1 MDINSSVYSAT
12 IQPDMNSSPFDTT
25 EQDQS
30 VFRTPESPTC
40 IGLTCSNPLT
50 VKVDQTDSPH
60 TNSQISSPQ
69 SVHCT
74 SPLSDPFISST
85 SNLVDSDF
93 NLLSSGQNLTSFS
106 SAITHPTTST
116 KGNSGMHVEQLLTC
130 SVSTNMIPRICSPQD
145 SLISSPVNGSDTI
158 LSSPDGNVMDSANT
172 EYTLLDRAGRFN
184 INDSDSPNFDG
195 VRFDHENDHGFEQ
208 LLDYVVTD
216 SDSHKVPKVRRD
228 SDAPSSINKED
239 VTVDKLFEADLANS
253 TAEFSFS
260 KFGSEVS
267 QGIFTFGGNKPSGA
281 DTTSTNTTLLVTSA
295 ISAPTLT
302 TISTTAPVTP
312 ITRSQ
317 RGRHLKEPSLCQ
329 QYPSRTDKYELRILE
344 QPEEQHRARYLT
356 EGSRGAIKN
365 VSQEGNPAVKLFGE
379 VDNATLQV
387 FIGNDQGRV
396 KPHAFYQACKVCGK
410 NSTPCQEREIDGTIV
425 IEMEMDT
432 ANEKTCSI
440 DNVGILKLR
449 NADVENR
456 VGIQKAKKKSTKA
469 RLIFRVQFQKPDG
482 NIQILQIA
490 SRSINCTQPIGQPEI
505 CKMSSR
511 ECIVNGNAE
520 MIMIGKNFMKG
531 TKVFFQEL
539 NGEDGPVV
547 WEKES
552 ELDKDFFQPTHL
564 VCTIPPYSDTSVA
577 NKITVQVVVRCSG
590 KQSEPQ
596 TFTYTPVFQVKQ
608 ETPME
613 TDDEPVQQ
621 NPGPLNITIAPEA
634 LRLNQQL
641 QESLATSHGKF
652 LLPDGTVPGV
662 TSMQVDQHSSDQKP
676 DKPLTLQE
684 MLSHPTQISCPSS
697 FPPISNVM
705 SLNISVANSDQTN
718 HLTNASPVQ
727 QHSEVTSPQQP
738 VNSPL
743 VNALSSTQGFS
754 GMMFNSL
761 PNNQPQSY
769 ENTGVYGVN
778 NSEVKSPKLE
788 QSDSDKVMTS
798 TESDKTF
805 EQIIGNAN
813 NQHDF
818 ISSQNNTEIISNF
831 HSDLNSCQNIPQSPG
846 NNQNLHQTL
855 GSDQN
860 LQQTLGSNQNLHQTL
875 GSDQNLQQTL
885 GSNQNLQQTL
895 GSNQNLQQ
903 TLGSNQNLQQTFG
916 SGQNLQQTLG
926 SDQNLQQT
934 LGNNQNLQQT
944 LGSGQNLQQTL
955 GSDQNLQQT
964 LGSNQNLQQ
973 TFGSDQNLQQTFGS
987 GQNLHQTLSNNDS
1000 LHQTLGSGQ
1009 TLTNSPDL
1017 RQNIQQN
1024 VICVNFSTTQ
1034 NTPTVS
1040 NIQNSAQ
1047 VLQGFQ
1053 DIQNNT
1059 QLQGFSN
1066 LNNVPQQK
1074 QNIVMAQHM
1083 TNHEVF
1089 TPEFTVNTS
1098 EQNVPSYYVNTRQT
1112 EQVNVL
1118 QGFTNS
1124 DTSVNTSDLKTE
1136 QGYNSLST
1144 PSNVNTNTVSVAS
1157 ADNTG
1162 QQSGYSDVAMRLLQ
1176 QLLTKSTNSTTS
1188 VTSQVPYSSQS
1199 TSNMLYSSAPRIQP
1213 AIFTGIQSSPST
1225 LNIPT
1230 TALQQSI
1237 SSPYPQPRV
1246 QISNQGLLHHILSQ
1260 GLVDKKPEVSEM
1272 STTSSV
1278 NVKPEVQQLDSL
1290 RLQAMAQQV
1299 QQQAQQAQNSQQT
1312 SNGNQSRGPQI
1323 IVLGGNSSMPVQN
1336 PTNSTPAA
1344 GAASAP
1350 PILIL
1355 AGGGGDNNNAQSQVE
1370 NILRSILGSLKPG
1383 Q

>member
-40 IGLTCSNPLT
+40 IGLTNPLT

-116 KGNSGMHVEQLLTC
+116 IGNSGMHVEQLLT
-130 SVSTNMIPRICSPQD
+130 PRICSPQD
-145 SLISSPVNGSDTI
+145 SLISSQVNGSDTI

-253 TAEFSFS
+253 TTEFSFS

-432 ANEKTCSI
+432 ANEKTCAI

-613 TDDEPVQQ
+613 TDEEPVQQ

-662 TSMQVDQHSSDQKP
+662 TSMQVDQHTSDQKP

-684 MLSHPTQISCPSS
+684 MLSHPTQISCQSS

-705 SLNISVANSDQTN
+705 SVNISVANSDQTT
-718 HLTNASPVQ
+718 HLTNASTVQ

-754 GMMFNSL
+754 GMMFNSV

-831 HSDLNSCQNIPQSPG
+831 HSDLNNCQNIPQSPG
-846 NNQNLHQTL
+846 NNQNL
-855 GSDQN
+855 
-860 LQQTLGSNQNLHQTL
+860 QQTF
-875 GSDQNLQQTL
+875 
-885 GSNQNLQQTL
+885 
-895 GSNQNLQQ
+895 
-903 TLGSNQNLQQTFG
+903 GSNQNLQQTFG
-916 SGQNLQQTLG
+916 S
-926 SDQNLQQT
+926 
-934 LGNNQNLQQT
+934 NQNLQQT
-944 LGSGQNLQQTL
+944 VGSNQNLQQTV
-955 GSDQNLQQT
+955 GSNQNLQQT
-964 LGSNQNLQQ
+964 FGSNQNLQQTVGSNQNLQQ
-973 TFGSDQNLQQTFGS
+973 TFGSDQNLQQTVGS
-987 GQNLHQTLSNNDS
+987 GQNLQRTLSNNDS

-1017 RQNIQQN
+1017 QQNIQQN
-1024 VICVNFSTTQ
+1024 VICVNFSTAQ

-1074 QNIVMAQHM
+1074 QNVVLAQHM
-1083 TNHEVF
+1083 SNHEVF
-1089 TPEFTVNTS
+1089 TPGFTVNTS

-1124 DTSVNTSDLKTE
+1124 DTSVNTSDLKNE
-1136 QGYNSLST
+1136 QGYDSLST
-1144 PSNVNTNTVSVAS
+1144 PSNLNTNTVSVAS

-1188 VTSQVPYSSQS
+1188 VTNQVPYSSQS
-1199 TSNMLYSSAPRIQP
+1199 TSNVLYSSAPRIQP

-1272 STTSSV
+1272 STTSSG

-1312 SNGNQSRGPQI
+1312 TNGNQSRGPQI
-1323 IVLGGNSSMPVQN
+1323 IVLGGNSGMPVQN

>member
-116 KGNSGMHVEQLLTC
+116 IGNSGMHVEQLLTC
-130 SVSTNMIPRICSPQD
+130 PVSTNMIPRICSPQD

-379 VDNATLQV
+379 VENATLQV

-511 ECIVNGNAE
+511 ECTVNGNAE

-564 VCTIPPYSDTSVA
+564 VCTVPPYSDTSVA

-613 TDDEPVQQ
+613 TDEEEPVQQ
-621 NPGPLNITIAPEA
+621 NLGPLNITIAPEA

-662 TSMQVDQHSSDQKP
+662 TSMQVDHHTSDQKP

-684 MLSHPTQISCPSS
+684 MLSNPTQISCQSS
-697 FPPISNVM
+697 FPTSNVM
-705 SLNISVANSDQTN
+705 NVNISVANSNQTTN
-718 HLTNASPVQ
+718 LTNASTVQ

-743 VNALSSTQGFS
+743 VNALSSPQGFS

-769 ENTGVYGVN
+769 ENTSVYVVN
-778 NSEVKSPKLE
+778 DSEVKSPKLE

-813 NQHDF
+813 NQHEF

-831 HSDLNSCQNIPQSPG
+831 HSDLNNCQNIPQSSG

-860 LQQTLGSNQNLHQTL
+860 LHQTL
-875 GSDQNLQQTL
+875 GSDQNLQQTI
-885 GSNQNLQQTL
+885 GSH
-895 GSNQNLQQ
+895 
-903 TLGSNQNLQQTFG
+903 
-916 SGQNLQQTLG
+916 
-926 SDQNLQQT
+926 
-934 LGNNQNLQQT
+934 
-944 LGSGQNLQQTL
+944 
-955 GSDQNLQQT
+955 
-964 LGSNQNLQQ
+964 QNLQQ

-987 GQNLHQTLSNNDS
+987 SQNLQRTLSSNDS
-1000 LHQTLGSGQ
+1000 LLQTLGNGQ

-1017 RQNIQQN
+1017 QQNIQQN
-1024 VICVNFSTTQ
+1024 VICVNFST
-1034 NTPTVS
+1034 TPTVS

-1066 LNNVPQQK
+1066 LSNVPQQK
-1074 QNIVMAQHM
+1074 ENVVMAQHM
-1083 TNHEVF
+1083 SNHEVF
-1089 TPEFTVNTS
+1089 TPGFTVNTS
-1098 EQNVPSYYVNTRQT
+1098 EQNVPSYYVNTRQA
-1112 EQVNVL
+1112 EQINVL

-1124 DTSVNTSDLKTE
+1124 DTSVNTSNLKTG
-1136 QGYNSLST
+1136 QGYDSLST

-1188 VTSQVPYSSQS
+1188 VTNQVPYSSQS
-1199 TSNMLYSSAPRIQP
+1199 TSNVMYSSAPRIQP
-1213 AIFTGIQSSPST
+1213 ALFTGIQSSPST

-1260 GLVDKKPEVSEM
+1260 GLVDKKPEVSEPQTIN
-1272 STTSSV
+1272 SG
-1278 NVKPEVQQLDSL
+1278 NVIPDVQQLDSL

-1312 SNGNQSRGPQI
+1312 TNGNQSRGPQI
-1323 IVLGGNSSMPVQN
+1323 IVLGGNSGMPVQN

-1344 GAASAP
+1344 AASAP

>member
-1 MDINSSVYSAT
+1 MDIISSVYSAT

-30 VFRTPESPTC
+30 LFRTPESP

-69 SVHCT
+69 SVHCK

-93 NLLSSGQNLTSFS
+93 NILSSGQTLTSFS
-106 SAITHPTTST
+106 SSITHPTTST
-116 KGNSGMHVEQLLTC
+116 KGNSGIHVEQLLTC
-130 SVSTNMIPRICSPQD
+130 SVSPNMIPRICSPQD

-184 INDSDSPNFDG
+184 INDGDSPNFDG
-195 VRFDHENDHGFEQ
+195 VRFDHEHDHGFEQ

-267 QGIFTFGGNKPSGA
+267 QGIFTFGGNKLSGA

-365 VSQEGNPAVKLFGE
+365 VSQEGNPAVKLFGD

-432 ANEKTCSI
+432 VNEKTCSI

-511 ECIVNGNAE
+511 ECTVSGNAE

-539 NGEDGPVV
+539 NGEDGPVI

-552 ELDKDFFQPTHL
+552 DLDKDFFQPTHL
-564 VCTIPPYSDTSVA
+564 VCTVPPYSDTSVA

-662 TSMQVDQHSSDQKP
+662 SSMQVDHLSTDQKQ

-684 MLSHPTQISCPSS
+684 MLIHPTQISCQSS
-697 FPPISNVM
+697 FPPTSSDVTM
-705 SLNISVANSDQTN
+705 NISVANSDQTT
-718 HLTNASPVQ
+718 HLTNASNVQ
-727 QHSEVTSPQQP
+727 HHSEEKSLQQP
-738 VNSPL
+738 VHSPL
-743 VNALSSTQGFS
+743 VNVLPSPQDFNGL
-754 GMMFNSL
+754 MFNSL
-761 PNNQPQSY
+761 ANNQPQSY
-769 ENTGVYGVN
+769 ENTSVYGDQNLQVN
-778 NSEVKSPKLE
+778 NSEVK
-788 QSDSDKVMTS
+788 SDSDKVMTS
-798 TESDKTF
+798 TETDSRTF
-805 EQIIGNAN
+805 EQIIGNAH

-818 ISSQNNTEIISNF
+818 VTSPNNTEIISNF
-831 HSDLNSCQNIPQSPG
+831 HSDLNNCQNISP
-846 NNQNLHQTL
+846 
-855 GSDQN
+855 SP
-860 LQQTLGSNQNLHQTL
+860 GSNQT
-875 GSDQNLQQTL
+875 LQQIHGT
-885 GSNQNLQQTL
+885 NQNLQQIL
-895 GSNQNLQQ
+895 GS
-903 TLGSNQNLQQTFG
+903 SQNLQQTF
-916 SGQNLQQTLG
+916 SNNESLQQNLG
-926 SDQNLQQT
+926 DDQNLQRV
-934 LGNNQNLQQT
+934 
-944 LGSGQNLQQTL
+944 
-955 GSDQNLQQT
+955 
-964 LGSNQNLQQ
+964 
-973 TFGSDQNLQQTFGS
+973 
-987 GQNLHQTLSNNDS
+987 
-1000 LHQTLGSGQ
+1000 GSGQ
-1009 TLTNSPDL
+1009 TLQQNLTNSPDL
-1017 RQNIQQN
+1017 QQNSQQN
-1024 VICVNFSTTQ
+1024 VICDNFSNAQ
-1034 NTPTVS
+1034 NTSSLS

-1047 VLQGFQ
+1047 VLQGFPSIQ
-1053 DIQNNT
+1053 TCHAESMNIQNNT
-1059 QLQGFSN
+1059 LVQGFSN
-1066 LNNVPQQK
+1066 LSSMPQQK

-1083 TNHEVF
+1083 PNQEVF
-1089 TPEFTVNTS
+1089 TPTFTGNAS
-1098 EQNVPSYYVNTRQT
+1098 EQNISNT
-1112 EQVNVL
+1112 
-1118 QGFTNS
+1118 G
-1124 DTSVNTSDLKTE
+1124 
-1136 QGYNSLST
+1136 
-1144 PSNVNTNTVSVAS
+1144 SVAS

-1176 QLLTKSTNSTTS
+1176 QLLTKSTNSTTP
-1188 VTSQVPYSSQS
+1188 VTNQVSNSSQS
-1199 TSNMLYSSAPRIQP
+1199 TSNVLYSSGSRIQP
-1213 AIFTGIQSSPST
+1213 AIFTGIQSSPSPMS
-1225 LNIPT
+1225 IPT
-1230 TALQQSI
+1230 TALQQVI

-1260 GLVDKKPEVSEM
+1260 SLVDKRPEESEM
-1272 STTSSV
+1272 PTT
-1278 NVKPEVQQLDSL
+1278 NLGNDKPEVQQLDSL

-1299 QQQAQQAQNSQQT
+1299 QQQAQQAQNAQQT
-1312 SNGNQSRGPQI
+1312 TNGNQSRGPQI
-1323 IVLGGNSSMPVQN
+1323 IVLGGNSGVPVQN
-1336 PTNSTPAA
+1336 ATNSTPAA
-1344 GAASAP
+1344 AAAAAS

>member
-1 MDINSSVYSAT
+1 MNYEYWNSLK
-12 IQPDMNSSPFDTT
+12 N
-25 EQDQS
+25 
-30 VFRTPESPTC
+30 
-40 IGLTCSNPLT
+40 
-50 VKVDQTDSPH
+50 
-60 TNSQISSPQ
+60 
-69 SVHCT
+69 
-74 SPLSDPFISST
+74 
-85 SNLVDSDF
+85 
-93 NLLSSGQNLTSFS
+93 
-106 SAITHPTTST
+106 
-116 KGNSGMHVEQLLTC
+116 
-130 SVSTNMIPRICSPQD
+130 
-145 SLISSPVNGSDTI
+145 
-158 LSSPDGNVMDSANT
+158 NT
-172 EYTLLDRAGRFN
+172 ELGILQR
-184 INDSDSPNFDG
+184 
-195 VRFDHENDHGFEQ
+195 
-208 LLDYVVTD
+208 VVVGQ
-216 SDSHKVPKVRRD
+216 SR
-228 SDAPSSINKED
+228 
-239 VTVDKLFEADLANS
+239 
-253 TAEFSFS
+253 
-260 KFGSEVS
+260 
-267 QGIFTFGGNKPSGA
+267 IF
-281 DTTSTNTTLLVTSA
+281 
-295 ISAPTLT
+295 
-302 TISTTAPVTP
+302 
-312 ITRSQ
+312 
-317 RGRHLKEPSLCQ
+317 LKK
-329 QYPSRTDKYELRILE
+329 T
-344 QPEEQHRARYLT
+344 
-356 EGSRGAIKN
+356 
-365 VSQEGNPAVKLFGE
+365 NPAIHLFGE

-432 ANEKTCSI
+432 ANEKTCAI

-613 TDDEPVQQ
+613 TDEEPVQQ

-662 TSMQVDQHSSDQKP
+662 TSMQVDQHTSDQKP
-676 DKPLTLQE
+676 VDPGHEDQPIFLQETKTNTEQHDNGQFTNPHNNTEPISLNTSDLNSILKSLDDKPLTLQE
-684 MLSHPTQISCPSS
+684 MLSHPTQISCQSS

-705 SLNISVANSDQTN
+705 SVNISVANSDQTT
-718 HLTNASPVQ
+718 HLTNASTVQ

-761 PNNQPQSY
+761 PNTNNQPQSY

-831 HSDLNSCQNIPQSPG
+831 HSDLNNCQNIPQSPG
-846 NNQNLHQTL
+846 NNQNL
-855 GSDQN
+855 
-860 LQQTLGSNQNLHQTL
+860 QQTF
-875 GSDQNLQQTL
+875 
-885 GSNQNLQQTL
+885 
-895 GSNQNLQQ
+895 
-903 TLGSNQNLQQTFG
+903 GSNQNLQQTFG
-916 SGQNLQQTLG
+916 S
-926 SDQNLQQT
+926 
-934 LGNNQNLQQT
+934 NQNLQQT
-944 LGSGQNLQQTL
+944 VGSNANLQQTVGSNQNLQQTF
-955 GSDQNLQQT
+955 GSNQNLQQT
-964 LGSNQNLQQ
+964 VGSNQNLQQTFGSNQNLQQTFGSNQNLQQTVGSNQNLQQTVGSNQNLQQ
-973 TFGSDQNLQQTFGS
+973 TFGSDQNLQQTVGS
-987 GQNLHQTLSNNDS
+987 GQNLQRTLSNNDS

-1017 RQNIQQN
+1017 QQNIQQN
-1024 VICVNFSTTQ
+1024 VICVNFSTAQ

-1074 QNIVMAQHM
+1074 QNVVLAQHM
-1083 TNHEVF
+1083 SNHEVF
-1089 TPEFTVNTS
+1089 TPGFTVNTS

-1124 DTSVNTSDLKTE
+1124 DTSVNTSDLKNE
-1136 QGYNSLST
+1136 QGYDSLST

-1188 VTSQVPYSSQS
+1188 VTNQVPYSSQS
-1199 TSNMLYSSAPRIQP
+1199 TSNVLYSSAPRIQP

-1260 GLVDKKPEVSEM
+1260 GLVDKSLKCLKCQLQVLEM
-1272 STTSSV
+1272 S
-1278 NVKPEVQQLDSL
+1278 
-1290 RLQAMAQQV
+1290 
-1299 QQQAQQAQNSQQT
+1299 SQKF
-1312 SNGNQSRGPQI
+1312 
-1323 IVLGGNSSMPVQN
+1323 
-1336 PTNSTPAA
+1336 
-1344 GAASAP
+1344 
-1350 PILIL
+1350 
-1355 AGGGGDNNNAQSQVE
+1355 NN
-1370 NILRSILGSLKPG
+1370 
-1383 Q
+1383 